1 MRGVRLREV
10 VAYGG
15 STVLTKVI
23 DGRRTRIVVFSANIV
38 EVVLLANH

>member
-1 MRGVRLREV
+1 MGGVRLREV

-23 DGRRTRIVVFSANIV
+23 DGPRARIVVFSANIV
-38 EVVLLANH
+38 DVLR